1 MAEPRTQ
8 IFSLQ
13 FDPDSVVM
21 AYMNI
26 PNDVRVNGMVGLQH
40 QIRIDLAHPDYAEDA
55 ATLQHMANRMLRNA
69 LDDFHNSEPF
79 DPDLEEDDDDERG
92 MGDG

>member
-1 MAEPRTQ
+1 VTEPRTQ
-8 IFSLQ
+8 IFSIQL
-13 FDPDSVVM
+13 DPDAVVM

-26 PNDVRVNGMVGLQH
+26 PNDVRAEGMVGLQH
-40 QIRIDLAHPDYAEDA
+40 QIRIDLMHPDYAEDA
-55 ATLQHMANRMLRNA
+55 AALQHMASRMLRNA

-79 DPDLEEDDDDERG
+79 DPDQEPDDEDERG

>member
-1 MAEPRTQ
+1 VAEARTQ
-8 IFSLQ
+8 IFSVM

-21 AYMNI
+21 AYMNV
-26 PNDVRVNGMVGLQH
+26 PNDVRVQGMVGLQH

-55 ATLQHMANRMLRNA
+55 AALQHAARSMLRNV
-69 LDDFHNSEPF
+69 LEDFHNSEPF
-79 DPDLEEDDDDERG
+79 DPDLEDDDDDERG

>member
-1 MAEPRTQ
+1 MVEKRTE
-8 IFSLQ
+8 IFSIQL
-13 FDPDSVVM
+13 DVDNVVM

-26 PNDVRVNGMVGLQH
+26 PNDVRVEGMVGLQH

-55 ATLQHMANRMLRNA
+55 EMLRGIAGRMLRNA
-69 LDDFHNSEPF
+69 LEDFHNSDPWEP
-79 DPDLEEDDDDERG
+79 EEEGDDDERG

>member
-1 MAEPRTQ
+1 MAEKRTE
-8 IFSLQ
+8 IFSIQ
-13 FDPDSVVM
+13 FDPEAVVM

-26 PNDVRVNGMVGLQH
+26 PSDVRVQGMVGLQH

-55 ATLQHMANRMLRNA
+55 AALQHLASRMLRNA
-69 LDDFHNSEPF
+69 LEDFHNSEPF
-79 DPDLEEDDDDERG
+79 DPDEEDDEDDERG

>member
-1 MAEPRTQ
+1 MTEPRTQ
-8 IFSLQ
+8 IFSIQ
-13 FDPDSVVM
+13 FDPEIVVM

-26 PNDVRVNGMVGLQH
+26 PNDVRVEGMVGLQH

-55 ATLQHMANRMLRNA
+55 AALQHMASRMLRNA
-69 LDDFHNSEPF
+69 LEDFHDSDPF